1 MANDIVPYKPPGVPA
16 VFRMG
21 RSFIGFLIMLG
32 IFFANIC
39 RPAAKIL
46 RRAVPALRKHKR

>member
-1 MANDIVPYKPPGVPA
+1 MANDLTPYKPPGVPA
-16 VFRMG
+16 VFRIG

-32 IFFANIC
+32 VFFANIC